1 MTNTIPVLNKQEKNT
16 LYIIGNGFDLY
27 HGYKTSYHD
36 FHDWLMAHNCD
47 DFISNMEKMFP
58 TLSGKEYLLWK
69 DFEDALGRFDLL
81 NIHHEF
87 FQGRDDGFYDEIVQ
101 KRAVERIKPI
111 LQNIAVF
118 LKDWLIDID
127 IEKNAKKLSLSSNSL
142 YLTFNY
148 TLLLERKYNIPD
160 NHILHI
166 HNSLTSNIPLITGHR
181 HLVSEDDYLGNNV
194 NEEKSTQLIANEMNG
209 LYKPVEQLIKAH
221 QHFFNSLKDIS
232 NVVVFGHSLAMIDRL
247 YLNEVQRQIQNN
259 SHWYFVAK
267 DDNGIAN
274 YQNYVKTY
282 NKLYDGSYGI
292 IIGGH
297 QFSKKMMET
306 NCEYFKTEK

>member
-47 DFISNMEKMFP
+47 DFVSNMEKMFP

-69 DFEDALGRFDLL
+69 DFEEALGRFDLL

-127 IEKNAKKLSLSSNSL
+127 IEKNEKKLSLSSNSL

-148 TLLLERKYNIPD
+148 TLLLEKKYNIPD
-160 NHILHI
+160 NRILHI

-181 HLVSEDDYLGNNV
+181 HLVSEDDNLGNNF

-221 QHFFNSLKDIS
+221 QHFFNSLKDVS

-247 YLNEVQRQIQNN
+247 YLNEVQRQIQNS

-282 NKLYDGSYGI
+282 NKLYDGSCG

>member
-1 MTNTIPVLNKQEKNT
+1 MTNIIPVLNKQEKNT

-47 DFISNMEKMFP
+47 DFVSNMEKMFP

-69 DFEDALGRFDLL
+69 DFEEALGRFDLL

-101 KRAVERIKPI
+101 KRAVDRIKPI

-118 LKDWLIDID
+118 LKDWLLDID
-127 IEKNAKKLSLSSNSL
+127 IEKKEKKLSLSSNSL

-148 TLLLERKYNIPD
+148 TLLLEKKYNIPD
-160 NHILHI
+160 NRILHI
-166 HNSLTSNIPLITGHR
+166 HNSLTSNMPLITGHR
-181 HLVSEDDYLGNNV
+181 HLVSEDDYLGNNY

-209 LYKPVEQLIKAH
+209 LYKPVEQLIKAY
-221 QHFFNSLKDIS
+221 QHFFNSLKDVS

-247 YLNEVQRQIQNN
+247 YLNEVQKQIQNN

-292 IIGGH
+292 IIGCH

>member
-1 MTNTIPVLNKQEKNT
+1 MTDTILELKKQEKNT

-36 FHDWLMAHNCD
+36 FYNWLIAHNCE
-47 DFISNMEKMFP
+47 DFVSNMEKIFP

-81 NIHHEF
+81 KIHHEF
-87 FQGRDDGFYDEIVQ
+87 FQGRNDSFYDENVQ
-101 KRAVERIKPI
+101 KRAVKRIKPI

-118 LKDWLIDID
+118 LKDWLLDID
-127 IEKNAKKLSLSSNSL
+127 IEKKEKKLSLSSNSQ

-148 TLLLERKYNIPD
+148 TLLLERKYNIPG

-166 HNSLTSNIPLITGHR
+166 HNSLISNIPLITGHR

-209 LYKPVEQLIKAH
+209 LYKPVEQLIKSH
-221 QHFFNSLKDIS
+221 QYFFNSLKDIS

-247 YLNEVQRQIQNN
+247 YLKEVQRQIQDN
-259 SHWYFVAK
+259 SHWYFIAK

-282 NKLYDGSYGI
+282 NKQYDGSYGL
-292 IIGGH
+292 IIGDY
-297 QFSKKMMET
+297 QFNKKMIENNCKYIKT
-306 NCEYFKTEK
+306 NN

>member
-47 DFISNMEKMFP
+47 DFVSNMEKMFP

-69 DFEDALGRFDLL
+69 DFEEALGRFDLL

-101 KRAVERIKPI
+101 KRAVDRIKPI

-118 LKDWLIDID
+118 LKDWLLDID
-127 IEKNAKKLSLSSNSL
+127 IEKKEKKLSLSSNSL

-148 TLLLERKYNIPD
+148 TLLLEKKYNIPD
-160 NHILHI
+160 NRILHI

-181 HLVSEDDYLGNNV
+181 HLVSEDDNLGNNF

-221 QHFFNSLKDIS
+221 QHFFNSLKDVS

-247 YLNEVQRQIQNN
+247 YLNEVQRQIQNS

-282 NKLYDGSYGI
+282 NKLYDGSCG